1 MNNRQLTIAGLLAC
15 GWREIKPAPSRKYTT
30 FGQPGLVGRMYI
42 GRSGALRWNPKGPI
56 GGSMSLTDSRT
67 HRAYREVGDPAIH
80 WQNTDAA
87 MRAFYRI
94 MAEGRHDT
102 TD

>member
-1 MNNRQLTIAGLLAC
+1 MTNRQLTIAGLLAC
-15 GWREIKPAPSRKYTT
+15 GWQEVKPAPSRKYNT
-30 FGQPGLVGRMYI
+30 FGQPGLVGRMYV
-42 GRSGALRWNPKGPI
+42 GRSGALRWNPNGPI
-56 GGSMSLTDSRT
+56 GGSMSLTGSKT

-94 MAEGRHDT
+94 MAVGT
-102 TD
+102 K